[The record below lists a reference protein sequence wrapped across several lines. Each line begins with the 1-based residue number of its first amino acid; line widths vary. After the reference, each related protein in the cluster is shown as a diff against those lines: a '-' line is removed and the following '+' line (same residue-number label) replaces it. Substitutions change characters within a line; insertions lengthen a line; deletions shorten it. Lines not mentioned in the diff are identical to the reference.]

1 MKFFVL
7 TRGYRKGVGQFK
19 IGGGE
24 PKSYHNVDVRF
35 FWGGEAEI

>member
-7 TRGYRKGVGQFK
+7 IRGHRKGVGQFT

-35 FWGGEAEI
+35 FLGGGAEI